1 MAKLIDYFLR
11 GKKMRFSGSTNLT
24 PYSIYAFEFKNPAD
38 DIELLPAAFL
48 FVPAPGRDPR
58 RGIYGINLMALTDPK
73 LRVTV
78 VNEYL
83 TINAYKDQKYRDM
96 QMRRLFY
103 RVYRY
108 HASYSP
114 AYKYIPWARVKN
126 GLFVELD
133 PIRLREITREP

>member
-1 MAKLIDYFLR
+1 MAKLIDYFQR
-11 GKKMRFSGSTNLT
+11 GKKMRAQGAVQVKA
-24 PYSIYAFEFKNPAD
+24 YSIYCFEFKNPAD

-48 FVPAPGRDPR
+48 VVPIPGRDPR
-58 RGIYGINLMALTDPK
+58 RGMYGINLMALTDPK
-73 LRVTV
+73 LRVAV

-83 TINAYKDQKYRDM
+83 IANAHKDPKYRDM

-108 HASYSP
+108 HASYKS
-114 AYKYIPWARVKN
+114 AYKYIPWARLKN

-133 PIRLREITREP
+133 PIRLREITRAP